1 MGIWLQ
7 EYQNIQ
13 TYLMIDKT
21 KIIDTV
27 CERLK
32 KLPLGHYID
41 LKTYKRNRTVII
53 VKVDEKKLLVI
64 EDGYFKDRFLI
75 KSDKLKK
82 LLKILL
88 KKEFPRSKKIR
99 LYVMGKF
106 VDEEA
111 LNTIRKIIQD
121 AYMKMGNIT
130 SQVDGEWRL
139 DYEDIFEL

>member
-1 MGIWLQ
+1 
-7 EYQNIQ
+7 
-13 TYLMIDKT
+13 MIDKT

-27 CERLK
+27 RERLE

-53 VKVDEKKLLVI
+53 VKIDEKGLLVI

-75 KSDKLKK
+75 KPDKLKK
-82 LLKILL
+82 LLKTLL
-88 KKEFPRSKKIR
+88 KREFPRSKKIR

-111 LNTIRKIIQD
+111 LNTKRKI
-121 AYMKMGNIT
+121 
-130 SQVDGEWRL
+130 L
-139 DYEDIFEL
+139 

>member
-1 MGIWLQ
+1 
-7 EYQNIQ
+7 
-13 TYLMIDKT
+13 MIDKT

-53 VKVDEKKLLVI
+53 VKVNEKELLVI
-64 EDGYFKDRFLI
+64 EDGYFTDRFLI

-82 LLKILL
+82 LLKTLL

-106 VDEEA
+106 VEEEA
-111 LNTIRKIIQD
+111 LNTIRKII
-121 AYMKMGNIT
+121 
-130 SQVDGEWRL
+130 
-139 DYEDIFEL
+139 

>member
-1 MGIWLQ
+1 
-7 EYQNIQ
+7 
-13 TYLMIDKT
+13 MIDKT

-111 LNTIRKIIQD
+111 LNTIRKII
-121 AYMKMGNIT
+121 
-130 SQVDGEWRL
+130 
-139 DYEDIFEL
+139 

>member
-1 MGIWLQ
+1 
-7 EYQNIQ
+7 
-13 TYLMIDKT
+13 MIDKT

-41 LKTYKRNRTVII
+41 LKTYKRNRSVIV
-53 VKVDEKKLLVI
+53 VKIDEQKLLVI
-64 EDGYFKDRFLI
+64 EDGYFKDKFFI

-82 LLKILL
+82 LLKTLL

-106 VDEEA
+106 VNEEA
-111 LNTIRKIIQD
+111 LITKRKII
-121 AYMKMGNIT
+121 
-130 SQVDGEWRL
+130 
-139 DYEDIFEL
+139 